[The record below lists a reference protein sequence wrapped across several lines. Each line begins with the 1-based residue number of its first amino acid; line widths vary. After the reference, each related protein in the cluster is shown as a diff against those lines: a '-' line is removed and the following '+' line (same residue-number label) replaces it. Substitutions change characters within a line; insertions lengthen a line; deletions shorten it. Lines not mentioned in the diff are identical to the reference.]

1 MTAPSILTIDV
12 GTSSLKAVLYD
23 DVGQVTATTNQRYEY
38 RIPQPGWAECDP
50 GIWWTAL
57 AAALAEMRS
66 MGHDLQAV
74 LCIGVTGQMHTPV
87 LLDDNGQPLSPT
99 ILWLDQ
105 RASRETEELC
115 TYFDL
120 PPYDINTSFTLPKL
134 LWLKRHRPETLAATR
149 MLLWPKDYL
158 RYRLT
163 GQFLTDVTDGAGA
176 GLIDWEQRTWS
187 EERASYVG
195 LDTSVLP
202 TLAAPADDAGAL
214 LPEIAQQLGL
224 APNAQVIVGAGDV
237 MALIGA
243 APPRIGRLT
252 YSLGSSGMIS
262 SPLPIG
268 QNFRDPEHRIYTYP
282 FLHQPLLNA
291 ILSTS
296 GASLSWAYKALY
308 GSESTF
314 DAVLDHALSTTP
326 GADGLLF
333 LPYLMGERSP
343 YWNDN
348 LRGSFYGL
356 TLHHGRPHMIRAV
369 MEGVAFSLRHIIEI
383 AAEMDVDLDEIALA
397 GGGTTV
403 AGWPQ
408 IFADVCQLPVVI
420 YAGEET
426 VTRPLYAHC
435 RTALDTTESFSTVL
449 ANTFGVPDAQLAH
462 NPSLAPL
469 YAKQFQQYRD
479 LADFTAC
486 TLN

>member
-1 MTAPSILTIDV
+1 MTAPIILTIDV

-23 DVGQVTATTNQRYEY
+23 DAGQVVAAAKQRYEY

-50 GIWWTAL
+50 NDWWFAL
-57 AAALAEMRS
+57 SDALTEMRG
-66 MGHDLQAV
+66 MGHDLQRV
-74 LCIGVTGQMHTPV
+74 LCIGITGQMHTPV
-87 LLDDNGQPLSPT
+87 LLDVNSQPLAPT
-99 ILWLDQ
+99 LLWLDQ

-115 TYFDL
+115 NHFDL

-134 LWLKRHRPETLAATR
+134 LWLKHNRPETLAQTR

-163 GQFLTDVTDGAGA
+163 GRFLTDVTDGAGA
-176 GLIDWEQRTWS
+176 GLVDWEQRSWS
-187 EERASYVG
+187 EERVRYVG
-195 LDTSVLP
+195 LDTSALP
-202 TLAAPADDAGAL
+202 TLAAPADDAGKL
-214 LPEIAQQLGL
+214 LPEIAQQLGFT
-224 APNAQVIVGAGDV
+224 PNARVIVGAGDV

-243 APPRIGRLT
+243 APPCVGRLT
-252 YSLGSSGMIS
+252 CSLGSSGMIS
-262 SPLPIG
+262 SPLPEG
-268 QNFRDPEHRIYTYP
+268 QYLRDPEHRIYTYP

-291 ILSTS
+291 LLSTS
-296 GASLSWAYKALY
+296 GASLTWALKSLY
-308 GSESTF
+308 DSGTPLEDVLTDAHSTP
-314 DAVLDHALSTTP
+314 P

-343 YWNDN
+343 YWNDD

-356 TLHHGRPHMIRAV
+356 TLHHNRSHMIRAV

-383 AAEMDVDLDEIALA
+383 AAELGVSFDEIALA
-397 GGGTTV
+397 GGGATV
-403 AGWPQ
+403 SGWPQ

-435 RTALDTTESFSTVL
+435 RTALDNTESFSMAL
-449 ANTFGVPDAQLAH
+449 ADTFGAPDTRLR
-462 NPSLAPL
+462 PDLSLSSL
-469 YAKQFQQYRD
+469 YAKHFQTYQS
-479 LADFTAC
+479 LADFAAG